1 MADENPSILSHV
13 SVGTNDFKR
22 ARAFYDKA
30 LAPLGC
36 KRILEHPGAV
46 AYGKAYPE
54 FWVQTPVDGKPSA
67 VGNGTH
73 IGFVA
78 ASKEEVHAFYD
89 AALAAGAKPD
99 GAPGPRP
106 HYGEPYYGCFLRDLD
121 GHKIEA
127 AFFDIEL
134 AKKLGLMQE
143 ATPGHFSDRS

>member
-13 SVGTNDFKR
+13 SIGTNDFER
-22 ARAFYDKA
+22 ARAFYDRV

-36 KRILEHPGAV
+36 TRIMEHPGAV

-54 FWVQTPVDGKPSA
+54 FWVQTPIDGKRA
-67 VGNGTH
+67 AIGNGTH

-78 ASKEEVHAFYD
+78 ASKDEVHAFYD

-134 AKKLGLMQE
+134 AKKLGLIQD
-143 ATPGHFSDRS
+143 ATPGHL